1 MHATLLHKAICTSW
15 ENTGETIPWKPLFY
29 AISDSLFAPRA
40 CSAWDDSTRRERRSD
55 LDLHTPQTSLPFV
68 SVLCVASLR
77 SVSSDGPYWGYRK
90 ARASLVVQ
98 WLRICLPVQGKQVP
112 PLIWEESTCLGAAHP
127 VQLCNSPCAPQLLS
141 LCPPAWVPRACAPQQ
156 EKPR

>member
-1 MHATLLHKAICTSW
+1 MHVL
-15 ENTGETIPWKPLFY
+15 GEHRWDIIPWKPLFY

-40 CSAWDDSTRRERRSD
+40 CSAWDDSTRRERSD
-55 LDLHTPQTSLPFV
+55 LDLHTPQTSLPFA

-98 WLRICLPVQGKQVP
+98 WLRIRLPVQGKQVP

-127 VQLCNSPCAPQLLS
+127 AHCSC
-141 LCPPAWVPRACAPQQ
+141 WACALQPECLEPVLRNKKSHGN
-156 EKPR
+156 EKPAHRT